1 MNQRIARRTDKHNYD
16 ESEMVHHKVNGTD
29 KKTHIEEEAR
39 TSVAPHET
47 VQNYVLLDVTI
58 DQATPVV
65 HY

>member
-1 MNQRIARRTDKHNYD
+1 
-16 ESEMVHHKVNGTD
+16 MVHHNVNGTD

-47 VQNYVLLDVTI
+47 DQNYVLLDALTI